1 MALLTVVPFV
11 TPPKLTVAPV
21 TKFVPL
27 IVNVN
32 AVDPAAIPVGDNEE
46 IVGTG
51 LFTWNVTLFVDV
63 PPPGV
68 AFVTVTKSAP
78 EAAMSDARIAAVTCV
93 ELTNVVTRA
102 T

>member
-1 MALLTVVPFV
+1 VALLTAVPLV

-21 TKFVPL
+21 MKFVPV

-32 AVDPAAIPVGDNEE
+32 ALEPAAIPVGDNEA

-68 AFVTVTKSAP
+68 VFVTVTKSAP
-78 EAAMSDARIAAVTCV
+78 EVAMSLAKIVAVTSV
-93 ELTNVVTRA
+93 EFTNAVARA